1 LIPSSALLKCGSD
14 QNLKENG
21 AMGWDVIIHSAAG
34 LLSLVLGGL
43 MVFEVFPWATDA
55 FSIMMVIAFVSAL
68 IISWWTKSWVRGHF
82 LAMAPIVGIGLGY
95 VGVPYGFLAAYGLLC
110 LAFGHFIYR
119 GFVPPP
125 SASSSEEAP

>member
-1 LIPSSALLKCGSD
+1 
-14 QNLKENG
+14 
-21 AMGWDVIIHSAAG
+21 MGWDVIIHSAAG

-82 LAMAPIVGIGLGY
+82 L
-95 VGVPYGFLAAYGLLC
+95 
-110 LAFGHFIYR
+110 
-119 GFVPPP
+119 
-125 SASSSEEAP
+125 